1 MNYDPAELAAL
12 LSEPWSNG
20 SCRGYMIMAMEN
32 CGFAGDDIRR
42 IMAELHELFDF
53 VSLEEAE
60 AHYQKAPTDFETLC
74 PDVEQDKRAALF
86 R

>member
-20 SCRGYMIMAMEN
+20 SCRGCMIMAMEN

-42 IMAELHELFDF
+42 IMAELHEPVDF
-53 VSLEEAE
+53 VSPEEAE
-60 AHYQKAPTDFETLC
+60 AHYQKSPY
-74 PDVEQDKRAALF
+74 
-86 R
+86 

>member
-1 MNYDPAELAAL
+1 
-12 LSEPWSNG
+12 
-20 SCRGYMIMAMEN
+20 MIMAMEN

-60 AHYQKAPTDFETLC
+60 AHYQKSPY
-74 PDVEQDKRAALF
+74 
-86 R
+86 

>member
-12 LSEPWSNG
+12 LSQPWSNG

-42 IMAELHELFDF
+42 IMAELHDLFDF

-60 AHYQKAPTDFETLC
+60 AHYQKSPY
-74 PDVEQDKRAALF
+74 
-86 R
+86 